1 MSKKSTAWFFE
12 DPMDFEYKK
21 YKLLANVEFA
31 EKSLNEGNI
40 HDAMDFIED
49 HLVCFYRFQTD
60 QEIRQIGNSEIIG
73 VDPIMMDLIY
83 KKGGKDTRGDIKIL
97 SDIAELGILE
107 FEALHS
113 LFRVKWRHIDDA
125 ITMTHVPQKQ
135 DLLSNG
141 YAFLSCEINKWTR
154 LYYFH
159 NPEGVTE
166 WKNFEFTFQ
175 KEVDYNKDFIMDFV
189 NSLKE
194 KTSDLIFINARL
206 SKECQSKRAIDFVLA
221 CKVYYKLQKDFLF

>member
-12 DPMDFEYKK
+12 DPMDLEYKK

-31 EKSLNEGNI
+31 EKNLNEGNI

-60 QEIRQIGNSEIIG
+60 QEIRQIGDSEIIG

-83 KKGGKDTRGDIKIL
+83 EKGKKDTREDIKIL
-97 SDIAELGILE
+97 SDISELGILE

-125 ITMTHVPQKQ
+125 ITMSHVPQKQ
-135 DLLSNG
+135 NLLSNG
-141 YAFLSCEINKWTR
+141 YVFLSCEINKWTR

-159 NPEGVTE
+159 NPKKVTE
-166 WKNFEFTFQ
+166 WKNFDISFQ
-175 KEVDYNKDFIMDFV
+175 KEVEYNSEFIMEFV
-189 NSLKE
+189 DSLKE
-194 KTSDLIFINARL
+194 KTGDLIFINAIL
-206 SKECQSKRAIDFVLA
+206 NKECQSKRAIDFVLA
-221 CKVYYKLQKDFLF
+221 CKIYYKLQKDFLF

>member
-60 QEIRQIGNSEIIG
+60 QEIRQIGDSEIIG

-83 KKGGKDTRGDIKIL
+83 KKGEKDTREDIKIL

-113 LFRVKWRHIDDA
+113 LLDRKSV
-125 ITMTHVPQKQ
+125 V
-135 DLLSNG
+135 
-141 YAFLSCEINKWTR
+141 
-154 LYYFH
+154 
-159 NPEGVTE
+159 
-166 WKNFEFTFQ
+166 
-175 KEVDYNKDFIMDFV
+175 
-189 NSLKE
+189 
-194 KTSDLIFINARL
+194 
-206 SKECQSKRAIDFVLA
+206 
-221 CKVYYKLQKDFLF
+221 

>member
-1 MSKKSTAWFFE
+1 MSKKSTTWFFE

-60 QEIRQIGNSEIIG
+60 QEIRQIGDSEIIG

-83 KKGGKDTRGDIKIL
+83 KKGEKDTRGDIKIL

-125 ITMTHVPQKQ
+125 ITMSHVPQKQ

-141 YAFLSCEINKWTR
+141 YVFLSCEINKWTR

-166 WKNFEFTFQ
+166 WKNFEFSFQ
-175 KEVDYNKDFIMDFV
+175 KEVDYNKDFVMDFV
-189 NSLKE
+189 DSLKE
-194 KTSDLIFINARL
+194 KTSDLIFINATL
-206 SKECQSKRAIDFVLA
+206 TKECQSKRAIDFVLA
-221 CKVYYKLQKDFLF
+221 CKIYYKLQKDFLF

>member
-21 YKLLANVEFA
+21 YKLLANIEYA
-31 EKSLNEGNI
+31 ERSLKDGNI

-60 QEIRQIGNSEIIG
+60 QEIRIVNNSEIIG

-83 KKGGKDTRGDIKIL
+83 DKNKKDTREDIKIL

-113 LFRVKWRHIDDA
+113 LFRIKWREIDDA
-125 ITMTHVPQKQ
+125 INITYAPTKP
-135 DLLSNG
+135 DLISNG
-141 YAFLSCEINKWTR
+141 YVFLSSVEENWTR
-154 LYYFH
+154 LFYFH
-159 NPEGVTE
+159 NPKKVRE
-166 WKNFEFTFQ
+166 WKNFEFNLQ
-175 KEVDYNKDFIMDFV
+175 KEVQYNKDFIMDFV
-189 NSLKE
+189 DDLKSKE
-194 KTSDLIFINARL
+194 SDLIFMTSYL
-206 SKECQSKRAIDFVLA
+206 KKEFDSKRAIDFVLT
-221 CKVYYKLQKDFLF
+221 CKIYYKLQKDFLF

>member
-12 DPMDFEYKK
+12 DPMDLEYKR

-31 EKSLNEGNI
+31 EKSLEEGNI

-60 QEIRQIGNSEIIG
+60 QEIRQIGDAEIIG

-83 KKGGKDTRGDIKIL
+83 DKGNKDTREDIKIL

-113 LFRVKWRHIDDA
+113 LFRVKWRNIDDG
-125 ITMTHVPQKQ
+125 INLSYIPHKQ
-135 DLLSNG
+135 DFLSNG
-141 YAFLSCEINKWTR
+141 YVFLSCETHKWIR
-154 LYYFH
+154 LYYFE
-159 NPEGVTE
+159 NPKKVTE
-166 WKNFEFTFQ
+166 WKNFDFNFQ
-175 KEVDYNKDFIMDFV
+175 NETDYDKDFIIDFV
-189 NSLKE
+189 DKLKS
-194 KTSDLIFINARL
+194 KNSDLIFINASLNR
-206 SKECQSKRAIDFVLA
+206 ECQSKRAIDFVLT

>member
-12 DPMDFEYKK
+12 DPMDLEYKK

-60 QEIRQIGNSEIIG
+60 QEIRQIGDSEIIG

-83 KKGGKDTRGDIKIL
+83 EKGKKDTREDIKI
-97 SDIAELGILE
+97 
-107 FEALHS
+107 
-113 LFRVKWRHIDDA
+113 
-125 ITMTHVPQKQ
+125 
-135 DLLSNG
+135 
-141 YAFLSCEINKWTR
+141 
-154 LYYFH
+154 
-159 NPEGVTE
+159 
-166 WKNFEFTFQ
+166 TFQ
-175 KEVDYNKDFIMDFV
+175 KEVDYNKDFVMDFV

-194 KTSDLIFINARL
+194 KTSDLIFINASL
-206 SKECQSKRAIDFVLA
+206 NKECQSKRAIDFVLA

>member
-60 QEIRQIGNSEIIG
+60 QEIRQIGDSEIIG

-83 KKGGKDTRGDIKIL
+83 KKGEKDTRGDIKIL

-113 LFRVKWRHIDDA
+113 LFRVKWRSIDDA

-135 DLLSNG
+135 DLLGNG
-141 YAFLSCEINKWTR
+141 YVFLSCEKNNWTR

-166 WKNFEFTFQ
+166 WKNFEFSFQ
-175 KEVDYNKDFIMDFV
+175 KEVDYNKDFVMDFV
-189 NSLKE
+189 DSLKE
-194 KTSDLIFINARL
+194 KTSDLIFINATL
-206 SKECQSKRAIDFVLA
+206 TKECQSKRAIDFVLT
-221 CKVYYKLQKDFLF
+221 CKIYYKLQKDFLF